1 MIKKSDKKNYI
12 SEIFIL
18 RAVACLSVVL
28 LHSIEVTQFNVSTI
42 DDKLNVFITII
53 RVLLTFGTP
62 TFIFISILLISYSYP
77 NGLPS
82 DFLRR
87 RFKLIMLPY
96 LSMAVFYGVLSSI
109 VGSLSIKETIIEV
122 VFHILG
128 NYHGYFVLIIFQFY
142 LLSYFFHNY
151 LSRKNPF
158 VIITLSLI
166 INLLYLAIFNFSKAP
181 IDSELVNYIWLKGHW
196 IPFVGWLFYFT
207 LAYYI
212 GKNYAFFLSLLD
224 KHRRLI
230 LSATIFFAIIT
241 AILSSLELIPVS
253 SKSYIMVFFTTSM
266 IGTLYN
272 ILTKIDSIPYLIM
285 QISRYSFPIY
295 LLHIFF
301 LLIINKA
308 LGIIG
313 IDWTFFKIIV
323 LFVGSIVASISATY
337 LLNKLK
343 VGKYLVG
350 GINNAGI
357 VSKK

>member
-1 MIKKSDKKNYI
+1 M
-12 SEIFIL
+12 

-28 LHSIEVTQFNVSTI
+28 LHSIEVTQFNVSAI
-42 DDKLNVFITII
+42 NEDVNIIITII
-53 RVLLTFGTP
+53 RILLTFGTP

-77 NGLPS
+77 SGLPS

-96 LSMAVFYGVLSSI
+96 LSMAVFYAAFTSVI
-109 VGSLSIKETIIEV
+109 GSLSIKDTIVEV

-158 VIITLSLI
+158 FIIILSLI
-166 INLLYLAIFNFSKAP
+166 INLLYLAIFNFSKP
-181 IDSELVNYIWLKGHW
+181 PVDSELINYIWLKGHW

-212 GKNYAFFLSLLD
+212 GRNYALFLALLD
-224 KHRRLI
+224 KYKKLI

-241 AILSSLELIPVS
+241 AILSYLELIPVS

-272 ILTKIDSIPYLIM
+272 ILTKIESIPYLIM

-301 LLIINKA
+301 LLIINKV
-308 LGIIG
+308 LGLIG
-313 IDWTFFKIIV
+313 IEWTFFKIIF

-357 VSKK
+357 ISKK

>member
-1 MIKKSDKKNYI
+1 MIKKPDNKNYI
-12 SEIFIL
+12 NEIFIL

-28 LHSIEVTQFNVSTI
+28 LHSIEVTQLDVSI
-42 DDKLNVFITII
+42 INDKLNIIITII

-82 DFLRR
+82 NFLVRR
-87 RFKLIMLPY
+87 LKLIMLPY
-96 LSMAVFYGVLSSI
+96 LSMAVFYAVI
-109 VGSLSIKETIIEV
+109 VGVVESISTKEIIINI
-122 VFHILG
+122 FFNILG

-158 VIITLSLI
+158 VIITISLI
-166 INLLYLAIFNFSKAP
+166 INLFYLGVFNFSNSP
-181 IDSELVNYIWLKGHW
+181 IDSELVNYFWKRGHW
-196 IPFVGWLFYFT
+196 IPFIGWVFYFT

-212 GKNYAFFLSLLD
+212 GRNYSLFLSILD
-224 KHRRLI
+224 KNRRLI
-230 LSATIFFAIIT
+230 LVATIFFAILT

-272 ILTKIDSIPYLIM
+272 IFTKIKNTPYLIM

-295 LLHIFF
+295 LLHLFYLI
-301 LLIINKA
+301 IINKV
-308 LGIIG
+308 LGILG
-313 IDWTFFKIIV
+313 VDWTVFKIV
-323 LFVGSIVASISATY
+323 FLFIGSIIASMITTY

-343 VGKYLVG
+343 IGKYLVG
-350 GINNAGI
+350 GINNIGA
-357 VSKK
+357 VSSK